1 MARALA
7 GLLITVAVAAALVVA
22 TRRQAAVECT
32 VCTEFGGQSACRTA
46 HGASREAA
54 ELGAAR
60 SACAVLASGVT
71 LGLQCDRTPPRSVSC
86 SE

>member
-1 MARALA
+1 
-7 GLLITVAVAAALVVA
+7 VAVLLAAVVVAALVIA

-32 VCTEFGGQSACRTA
+32 VCTEFKGQAACRTA
-46 HGASREAA
+46 HGTSRETA

-60 SACAVLASGVT
+60 GACAVLASGVT
-71 LGLQCDRTPPRSVSC
+71 LGLECDRTPPTSVEC